1 MEDIKA
7 LKTLISF
14 DEAMEI
20 LLSRAKSV
28 EETESVTIENVD
40 GRVLSEDIV
49 APFDVPHFDRSA
61 MDGYA
66 VIAEDTFGASLH
78 NPATLS
84 LSGSV
89 MPGEIPGGNLE
100 RGKCFK
106 VATGAMIP
114 DGADS
119 VVILE
124 DTEKIGDKILVY
136 KPVFP
141 GANITRKGGDIKK
154 GSLILKRETVITPS
168 KIGVLASLGIKEV
181 KVFKKPEIALIPTG
195 NEVIPLH
202 EPIQMGKIY
211 NINSYTLSALV
222 RENGCIPIVFPI
234 CPDDER
240 ELRRFL
246 EKALKYDLVIV
257 IGGSSVGERDIVM
270 DVLKELGEIL
280 FHGIAVK
287 PGKPTLGAIA
297 KGKLIIG
304 MPGHPTSCLS
314 NGYMILIPVLRKIAK
329 LPPKKFQTV
338 KGKLSK
344 RISVTIGRMQFLSVK
359 LKGEEVIPVFKES
372 GTITSMAEAD
382 GYIEIPGNKELIER
396 GEEVEVKLFQ

>member
-1 MEDIKA
+1 MENIKA

-14 DEAMEI
+14 NEAMEI
-20 LLSRAKSV
+20 LLSSV
-28 EETESVTIENVD
+28 KAVDETEFLNIEEVD
-40 GRVLSEDIV
+40 GRVLAEDII

-78 NPATLS
+78 NPAILT

-89 MPGEIPGGNLE
+89 KIGEISSGTVE
-100 RGKCFK
+100 RGMCFE
-106 VATGAMIP
+106 VATGSMIP
-114 DGADS
+114 EGADS

-124 DTEKIGDKILVY
+124 DTERTGNKVFVY

-141 GANITRKGGDIKK
+141 GANITKKGADIKK
-154 GSLILKRETVITPS
+154 GSLVLRKETFITPS
-168 KIGVLASLGIKEV
+168 KIGVLAAIGVKEI
-181 KVFKKPEIALIPTG
+181 KVFRKPKIAIIPTG
-195 NEVIPLH
+195 NEVLPL
-202 EPIQMGKIY
+202 EKELQEGKVY
-211 NINSYTLSALV
+211 NINSFTISSLV
-222 RENGCIPIVFPI
+222 KENGCIPVVFPI
-234 CPDDER
+234 CPDEEEKLRKSIDE
-240 ELRRFL
+240 
-246 EKALKYDLVIV
+246 ALNYDLIIV

-270 DVLKELGEIL
+270 DVLERMGEIL

-287 PGKPTLGAIA
+287 PGKPTLGASV

-314 NGYMILIPVLRKIAK
+314 NGYMILIPILRKIAK
-329 LPPKKFQTV
+329 LPPKKFQIV
-338 KGKLSK
+338 KGKLDK

-359 LKGEEVIPVFKES
+359 LNGDKVIPVFKES

-382 GYIEIPGNKELIER
+382 GYIEIPGNKELLER
-396 GEEVEVKLFQ
+396 GEEVEVKLF